1 MFVPSFFARPGAS
14 LTLSTMRTVL
24 LALPIALL
32 TIGASAQW
40 ALPTDDV
47 PAFHT
52 TAPAPGARLEP
63 ILTEA
68 QLRAAGATLPWQF
81 RVYALAARV
90 PQILYQLPC
99 NCRCDRALGHASLES
114 CFSGTHGME
123 CSTCAQ
129 EGVYAYR
136 MTKLGKTPAQIRA
149 GIAAHEY
156 ESIDLADLTKTL

>member
-1 MFVPSFFARPGAS
+1 MFVPSFFARRGAS

-32 TIGASAQW
+32 TLGASAQW
-40 ALPTDDV
+40 ALPSDDV

-52 TAPAPGARLEP
+52 TAPAPGTKLDP

-68 QLRAAGATLPWQF
+68 ELRAAGATLPWQF

-90 PQILYQLPC
+90 PRVLYQLPC
-99 NCRCDRALGHASLES
+99 NCRCDRALGHASLQS
-114 CFSGTHGME
+114 CFTGTHGME

-129 EGVYAYR
+129 EGARRPRRSVR
-136 MTKLGKTPAQIRA
+136 ESRRTSTKR
-149 GIAAHEY
+149 
-156 ESIDLADLTKTL
+156 SI

>member
-1 MFVPSFFARPGAS
+1 
-14 LTLSTMRTVL
+14 MRIIL
-24 LALPIALL
+24 LALTALL
-32 TIGASAQW
+32 TLGASAQW
-40 ALPTDDV
+40 AIPTDDV
-47 PAFHT
+47 PAYH
-52 TAPAPGARLEP
+52 TAPPTPEAKLAPV
-63 ILTEA
+63 LTEA

-90 PQILYQLPC
+90 PAVLYQLPC
-99 NCRCDRALGHASLES
+99 NCRCDRALGHASLQS
-114 CFSGTHGME
+114 CFAGPHGME

-156 ESIDLADLTKTL
+156 ETINLTSLNGAS